1 MEANFSIALKHIFE
15 SEGGYQE
22 DTKDSGNRL
31 SNGRSGS
38 TNLGVTQAVWEEWV
52 GHPVSKEDMRN
63 LRREGVERLYRK
75 KYWDVVHGDDLPVGL
90 DFLMLDFA
98 INAGPG
104 RAIKTLQEALGVTT
118 DGNIG
123 PKTAY
128 AIKHAPSKELIKKF
142 TQVKD
147 TFYKECRGFPTYGK
161 GWLNRSAKAEALA
174 NTMIG

>member
-1 MEANFSIALKHIFE
+1 MKANFSIALKHIFE

-22 DTKDSGNRL
+22 DSKDSGNRL

-75 KYWDVVHGDDLPVGL
+75 KYWDVVQGDDLPVGL

-128 AIKHAPSKELIKKF
+128 EIKRASTKELIKKF
-142 TQVKD
+142 TKIKD